1 MPGRMAGPRDLSTA
15 VLRFGHMLRAAG
27 LPLTIGEMMDGVR
40 ALEAVDLLD
49 RRDVYLALRTTLVAR
64 HEEFPAFDRC
74 FDAFWRFQAE
84 EGQGLDGL
92 TTPAEAAIPEEHA
105 GNSGAEAA
113 AQKKVSVALE
123 GWEEQAEDDGEPLE
137 VPGVSDKEILMDQD
151 FSAFPVED
159 LDEVARLTILIA
171 KRLARR
177 ISRRKR
183 PTRRG
188 GVIDL
193 RRSIRAN
200 LMKGEIIELRRR
212 ERRRRKIRLVL
223 LCDVSGSMD
232 LYSRFLLQFLYA
244 LQNVFGRVET
254 FTFSTRLTRVTEHL
268 KGASYRQ
275 ALAKLTEVRDFSGG
289 TRIGDSLQEFNA
301 RWGHLVDRHTIVLL
315 LSDGWDTGEPEL
327 LANEMLAIK
336 RKAGRLIWLNP
347 LLGNPSYEP
356 LTRGMAAAL
365 PLVDHFAA
373 AHNLASLRD
382 LAGHLKLR

>member
-1 MPGRMAGPRDLSTA
+1 VPEGLAASRDLTTA
-15 VLRFGHMLRAAG
+15 VLRFGQMLRAAG
-27 LPLTIGEMMDGVR
+27 LAPTTGELIDGVR
-40 ALEAVDLLD
+40 ALQVVDLMD

-74 FDAFWRFQAE
+74 FAAFWRFQAE

-92 TTPAEAAIPEEHA
+92 LTPTEPAVPEEHA
-105 GNSGAEAA
+105 GDSGREAV
-113 AQKKVSVALE
+113 QKKVSVALE
-123 GWEEQAEDDGEPLE
+123 GWEEEGQDDGDPLE

-200 LMKGEIIELRRR
+200 LMRGEIIELRRR
-212 ERRRRKIRLVL
+212 ERRRRKVRLVL

-254 FTFSTRLTRVTEHL
+254 FTFSTRLTRVTDHL

-275 ALAKLTEVRDFSGG
+275 ALARLTEVRDFSGG
-289 TRIGDSLQEFNA
+289 TRIGESLQEFNA

-327 LANEMLAIK
+327 LANEMLTIK

-382 LAGHLKLR
+382 LAGHLNLR

>member
-1 MPGRMAGPRDLSTA
+1 MAGPRDLSTA

-74 FDAFWRFQAE
+74 FEAFWRFQAA

-105 GNSGAEAA
+105 GNSAAEAA

-151 FSAFPVED
+151 FSAFPIED

-188 GVIDL
+188 GVVDL

-212 ERRRRKIRLVL
+212 ERRRRKVRLVL

-289 TRIGDSLQEFNA
+289 TRIGESLQEFNA

-327 LANEMLAIK
+327 LANEMLTIK

>member
-1 MPGRMAGPRDLSTA
+1 
-15 VLRFGHMLRAAG
+15 MLRASG
-27 LPLTIGEMMDGVR
+27 MPLTITEMMDGVR

-49 RRDVYLALRTTLVAR
+49 RQDVYLALRTTLVAR
-64 HEEFPAFDRC
+64 HEEFPIFDRC
-74 FDAFWRFQAE
+74 FETFWRFQAE
-84 EGQGLDGL
+84 EGQELEGL
-92 TTPAEAAIPEEHA
+92 TGPANPAIPEEHA
-105 GNSGAEAA
+105 GDSGAE

-123 GWEEQAEDDGEPLE
+123 GWEEQGDDDGEPLE
-137 VPGVSDKEILMDQD
+137 VPGVSEKEFLMDQD
-151 FSAFPVED
+151 FSSFPVED

-188 GVIDL
+188 GVIDM

-212 ERRRRKIRLVL
+212 ERRRRKVRLVL

-268 KGASYRQ
+268 KGASYRT
-275 ALAKLTEVRDFSGG
+275 ALARLTEVRDFSGG
-289 TRIGDSLQEFNA
+289 TRIGESLQEFNA
-301 RWGHLVDRHTIVLL
+301 RWGSLVDRHTIVLL
-315 LSDGWDTGEPEL
+315 LSDGWDTGEPDI
-327 LANEMLAIK
+327 LANEMLTIK

-382 LAGHLKLR
+382 LAGHLNLR

>member
-1 MPGRMAGPRDLSTA
+1 MAGPRDLTTA
-15 VLRFGHMLRAAG
+15 VLRFGQMLRAAG
-27 LPLTIGEMMDGVR
+27 LPLTLGELMDGVR
-40 ALEAVDLLD
+40 ALEVVDLLD
-49 RRDVYLALRTTLVAR
+49 RQDVYLALRTTLVAR
-64 HEEFPAFDRC
+64 REEFPAFDRC
-74 FDAFWRFQAE
+74 FDVFWRFQAE
-84 EGQGLDGL
+84 QGQGLEGL
-92 TTPAEAAIPEEHA
+92 VSPTDAAIPEEHA
-105 GNSGAEAA
+105 GNTGAEAA
-113 AQKKVSVALE
+113 RKKVSVALE
-123 GWEEQAEDDGEPLE
+123 GWEEQGDDDGEPLD
-137 VPGVSDKEILMDQD
+137 VPGVSDREILMDQD

-188 GVIDL
+188 GVIDM
-193 RRSIRAN
+193 RRSMRAN

-212 ERRRRKIRLVL
+212 ERRRRKVRLVL

-289 TRIGDSLQEFNA
+289 TRIGESLQEFNA
-301 RWGHLVDRHTIVLL
+301 RWGNLVTRHTIVLM
-315 LSDGWDTGEPEL
+315 LSDGWDTGEPEI
-327 LANEMLAIK
+327 LANEMLTLK

-382 LAGHLKLR
+382 LASHLNLR

>member
-1 MPGRMAGPRDLSTA
+1 MAPRDLTTA
-15 VLRFGHMLRAAG
+15 VLRFGQMLRAAG
-27 LPLTIGEMMDGVR
+27 LPLTIGELMDGVR
-40 ALEAVDLLD
+40 ALEVVDLLD
-49 RRDVYLALRTTLVAR
+49 RRDVYLALRATLVAR
-64 HEEFPAFDRC
+64 QEEFPAFDRC
-74 FDAFWRFQAE
+74 FEAFWRFHAE

-92 TTPAEAAIPEEHA
+92 LTPAQPAIPEEHA
-105 GNSGAEAA
+105 GNAGAES
-113 AQKKVSVALE
+113 AQKKVSVALDA
-123 GWEEQAEDDGEPLE
+123 WEEQGEDDGEPLE

-151 FSAFPVED
+151 FSSFPVED

-212 ERRRRKIRLVL
+212 ERRRRKVRLVL

-275 ALAKLTEVRDFSGG
+275 ALAKLTAVRDFSGG
-289 TRIGDSLQEFNA
+289 TRIGESLQELNA
-301 RWGHLVDRHTIVLL
+301 HWGQLVDRHTIVIL
-315 LSDGWDTGEPEL
+315 LSDGWDTGEPEVL
-327 LANEMLAIK
+327 GTEMLALK
-336 RKAGRLIWLNP
+336 RRAGRLIWLNP

-382 LAGHLKLR
+382 LAGHLNLR

>member
-1 MPGRMAGPRDLSTA
+1 MAGPRDLTTA

-74 FDAFWRFQAE
+74 FEAFWRFQAA

-92 TTPAEAAIPEEHA
+92 TTPAEAAVPEEHA
-105 GNSGAEAA
+105 GNSAAEAA

-188 GVIDL
+188 GVVDL

-289 TRIGDSLQEFNA
+289 TRIGESLQEFNA

>member
-1 MPGRMAGPRDLSTA
+1 MAGPRDLTTA

-74 FDAFWRFQAE
+74 FEAFWRFQAE

-188 GVIDL
+188 GVVDL

-212 ERRRRKIRLVL
+212 ERRRRKVRLVL

-268 KGASYRQ
+268 KGASYRH
-275 ALAKLTEVRDFSGG
+275 ALAKLAEVRDFSGG
-289 TRIGDSLQEFNA
+289 TRIGESLQEFNA

>member
-1 MPGRMAGPRDLSTA
+1 MAGSRDLTTS
-15 VLRFGHMLRAAG
+15 VLRFGHMLRASG
-27 LPLTIGEMMDGVR
+27 MPLTIGEMMDGVR

-49 RRDVYLALRTTLVAR
+49 RQDVYLALRTTLVAR
-64 HEEFPAFDRC
+64 YEEFPIFDRC
-74 FDAFWRFQAE
+74 FETFWRFQAG
-84 EGQGLDGL
+84 EGQELEGL
-92 TTPAEAAIPEEHA
+92 TGPATPAIPEEHA
-105 GNSGAEAA
+105 GDSGAEA

-123 GWEEQAEDDGEPLE
+123 GWEEQGDDDGEPLE
-137 VPGVSDKEILMDQD
+137 IPGVSDKEILVDQD
-151 FSAFPVED
+151 FSSFPVED
-159 LDEVARLTILIA
+159 LDEVARLTVLIA

-188 GVIDL
+188 GVIDM

-212 ERRRRKIRLVL
+212 ERRRRKVRLVL

-268 KGASYRQ
+268 KGASYRT
-275 ALAKLTEVRDFSGG
+275 ALARLTEVRDFSGG
-289 TRIGDSLQEFNA
+289 TRIGESLQEFNA
-301 RWGHLVDRHTIVLL
+301 RWGNLVNRHTIVLL
-315 LSDGWDTGEPEL
+315 LSDGWDTGEPDI
-327 LANEMLAIK
+327 LANEMLTIK

-382 LAGHLKLR
+382 LAGHLNLR

>member
-1 MPGRMAGPRDLSTA
+1 MAGPRDLTTA
-15 VLRFGHMLRAAG
+15 VLRFGQMLRAAG
-27 LPLTIGEMMDGVR
+27 MPLTITELMDAVR

-64 HEEFPAFDRC
+64 HEEFPVFDRC
-74 FDAFWRFQAE
+74 FEAFWRFQAE
-84 EGQGLDGL
+84 EGQGLEGL
-92 TTPAEAAIPEEHA
+92 TGPAAPAIPEEHA
-105 GNSGAEAA
+105 GNAGAEA
-113 AQKKVSVALE
+113 AQKKVSVALV
-123 GWEEQAEDDGEPLE
+123 GWEEAGDDDGEPLE

-151 FSAFPVED
+151 FSSFPVED

-188 GVIDL
+188 GIIDM
-193 RRSIRAN
+193 RRTIRAN
-200 LMKGEIIELRRR
+200 LMKGEIIELRRK
-212 ERRRRKIRLVL
+212 ERRRRKVRLVL

-268 KGASYRQ
+268 KGASYRT
-275 ALAKLTEVRDFSGG
+275 ALARLTEVRDFSGG
-289 TRIGDSLQEFNA
+289 TRIGESLQEFNA
-301 RWGHLVDRHTIVLL
+301 RWGNLVDRHTIVLL
-315 LSDGWDTGEPEL
+315 LSDGWDTGEPDI
-327 LANEMLAIK
+327 LANELLTIK